1 MSIFKTSIS
10 LFVVFALIFV
20 SCSSTESVDTK
31 VQKVD
36 LVAVGPLF
44 EGVNT
49 AVVDFDFQEVLPKG
63 KMKSQLDE
71 VILKSVKLS
80 MDTSTLPLPNS
91 FTLSLASP
99 NTSMKECGFLN
110 EPKWNNEGKFEIK
123 LAKEQDFLLEVLQ
136 DKNQTLVVDFNLAE
150 DWYDDYSISA
160 ELDWE
165 VKLKN

>member
-1 MSIFKTSIS
+1 MSIFKTSIP

-20 SCSSTESVDTK
+20 SCSSTESFDTK
-31 VQKVD
+31 VQKID

-49 AVVDFDFQEVLPKG
+49 AVVDFDFQEVLPEG

-71 VILKSVKLS
+71 VVLKSVKLFI
-80 MDTSTLPLPNS
+80 DTATLPFPNS

-110 EPKWNNEGKFEIK
+110 EPKSNNKGKFEIR
-123 LAKEQDFLLEVLQ
+123 LATEQDFLSEILQ
-136 DKNQTLVVDFNLAE
+136 DKKQTLVVDFNLAE
-150 DWYDDYSISA
+150 DWYDDYSIIA